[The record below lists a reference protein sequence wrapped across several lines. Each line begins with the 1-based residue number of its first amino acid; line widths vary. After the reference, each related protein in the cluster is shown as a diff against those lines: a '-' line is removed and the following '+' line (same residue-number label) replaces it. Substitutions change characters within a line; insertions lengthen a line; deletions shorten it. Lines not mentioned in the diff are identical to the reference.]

1 MVKYQNKQ
9 TNNKETTI
17 KVTDFPQC
25 AGIPSYIP
33 QTFNI

>member
-9 TNNKETTI
+9 TNNQETTI